1 MTTRLSRPLEDRVA
15 IITGA
20 NIGIGRGV
28 AEAFSEAGA
37 KVVVSGRTQ
46 ERNEEVA
53 ATIRKS
59 GGEAIAIRADV
70 TQEADIVGLVE
81 GAVEEFGRLDVCVA
95 NSGGVEAYGA
105 ADILDMPTE
114 MWRGVIA
121 LNLDAVFLLYREA
134 LRKMIPAGRG
144 GVLLSMSSI
153 ASMRSVGDSWH
164 YSAAKGGVN
173 ALGMALA
180 ESLGPRGVR
189 INSIVPGFIEAASTA
204 PILANEMIRHGIEQR
219 IPMRRIGVPADVGA
233 LAVYLASDESSFI
246 TGQTFVI
253 DGGQSTRMVSDPPA
267 AKPV

>member
-1 MTTRLSRPLEDRVA
+1 MTSRLTRPLEDRVA

-20 NIGIGRGV
+20 NIGIGRGI
-28 AEAFSEAGA
+28 AEAFSDAGA

-53 ATIRKS
+53 AAIRTS
-59 GGEAIAIRADV
+59 GGQAVAIRADV
-70 TQEADIVGLVE
+70 TQEADIVALVE
-81 GAVEEFGRLDVCVA
+81 GAVEEFGQLDICVA
-95 NSGGVEAYGA
+95 NSGGVDAYGM

-114 MWRGVIA
+114 MWRGVLS

-144 GVLLSMSSI
+144 GVLISTSSI
-153 ASMRSVGDSWH
+153 SSMRSVGDGWH

-189 INSIVPGFIEAASTA
+189 INTIVPGFIEAASTA
-204 PILANEMIRHGIEQR
+204 PILENETVRHGIEQR
-219 IPMRRIGVPADVGA
+219 IPMRRIGVPGDVGS
-233 LAVYLASDESSFI
+233 LAVFLASDESSFI

-253 DGGQSTRMVSDPPA
+253 DGGQSPRLVSDPPP
-267 AKPV
+267 AKSA